1 MAANKTFRLFMISL
15 YRYISQFIERLGL
28 ITSYLALI
36 LVINTAL
43 VVVLRYAFNWA
54 PIALQETMTYLHA
67 SLFMLGAAYTLKHD
81 GHVRVDVFYQHYSE
95 KKKALVNL
103 LGTVLFL
110 FPTCLFILF
119 ICFPYVESSWAM
131 GERSVEGNGLP
142 WLYLLKSLLL
152 LQPILLMLQG
162 AAEIIKNIM
171 VLKGQ
176 TAFALPDVDQNGGR
190 V

>member
-1 MAANKTFRLFMISL
+1 MTYVHRFIT
-15 YRYISQFIERLGL
+15 QFIERLGL
-28 ITSYLALI
+28 ITGYLGLI

-43 VVVLRYAFNWA
+43 VVALRYAFNWA

-81 GHVRVDVFYQHYSE
+81 GHVRVDVFYQHYTE

-103 LGTVLFL
+103 LGTLLLL

-119 ICFPYVESSWAM
+119 ICFPYVESSWNM
-131 GERSVEGNGLP
+131 DERSIEGNGLP
-142 WLYLLKSLLL
+142 WLYLLKALLL

-162 AAEIIKNIM
+162 LAEIIKD
-171 VLKGQ
+171 VLILQGRPLSDLGHDDA
-176 TAFALPDVDQNGGR
+176 TDQNAGSL
-190 V
+190 